1 MKHTSISTSEV
12 TKGFLKKISE
22 DESEKLHM
30 DPFSPH
36 GWMEVPRELCILL
49 RNLVLHADQPAPGGF
64 SVKDRHHRLRKTGF
78 L

>member
-22 DESEKLHM
+22 DGSEKLHM